1 MRNASCRKPPVG
13 YNENAPQRGA
23 NPRLS
28 DAMLARKLL
37 GIMKA
42 SFELTRDD
50 LVAFVTYH
58 NLHSPTV
65 RRKQLRTF
73 VIGTVCLAALPAL
86 ILTTTDDPVLETAV
100 AIWPLLLGPILF
112 IVFMSFFLKR
122 AVRRAARG
130 MIAEADGSGYF
141 GPCSLSITR
150 DSVVE
155 TKPDGQSV
163 RKLSAVKEIVSIKHH
178 VLIYT
183 SSIEAFILPK
193 RAFDDDDQCREFTRR
208 LAEYTSVE
216 PAVG

>member
-1 MRNASCRKPPVG
+1 
-13 YNENAPQRGA
+13 
-23 NPRLS
+23 
-28 DAMLARKLL
+28 MLARKLL